1 MKRSYQITVVAALS
15 IVPTVAHYVTDA
27 HDGPTH
33 EIYQRFYYLPVILAG
48 LWFGARGGLITAVL
62 IAIAYFPHAI
72 HGWHGPHSTFYR
84 FMEVF
89 MYLVVG
95 CLTGWLT
102 DRLRTSSES
111 ERRARAEAEQAY
123 TTLKSKTD
131 ELFLLEEQ
139 LRRADRLAALG
150 QLSAGLAH
158 EIRNPL
164 ASIKTS
170 VEILGARLVQAERPP
185 DEPDFAGIILEETAR
200 LDTILTEFLQFA
212 RVEQARPQD
221 EPHWANLAE
230 AVSHVFALT
239 ESTRE
244 QSGVRVSVDSD
255 QFNRP
260 VAIGKSHLEQIFLN
274 LLLNSIEA
282 MPNGGEFMIQ
292 YVGSDKN
299 HLTIWVEDTGPGINP
314 ELGGK
319 IFDPFFSTK
328 EQGSGLGLSIVERIL
343 DSHRGSIRL
352 ANVAGKSAS
361 RFEIRL
367 PVITANPAAQ
377 S

>member
-1 MKRSYQITVVAALS
+1 MKRSYQIILVAVLS

-27 HDGPTH
+27 HNGPAH
-33 EIYQRFYYLPVILAG
+33 DIYQRFYYLPIILAA
-48 LWFGARGGLITAVL
+48 LWFGVRGGLTTAVL

-72 HGWHGPHSTFYR
+72 HGWHGPYSAFYR
-84 FMEVF
+84 FMEVA
-89 MYLVVG
+89 MYLVIG

-102 DRLRTSSES
+102 DRLRTANNS
-111 ERRARAEAEQAY
+111 ERTARAEAERAY

-139 LRRADRLAALG
+139 LRRADRLSALG

-170 VEILGARLVQAERPP
+170 VEILGARMAQAERSPE
-185 DEPDFAGIILEETAR
+185 EPDFAAIILEETAR

-244 QSGVRVSVDSD
+244 QSGVQVSVDSD
-255 QFNRP
+255 QLNRP
-260 VAIGKSHLEQIFLN
+260 VALCKSHLEQIFLN

-282 MPNGGEFMIQ
+282 MPNGGEFTIQ
-292 YVGSDKN
+292 YVSVDKS

-314 ELGGK
+314 ELAGK
-319 IFDPFFSTK
+319 IFNPFFSTK
-328 EQGSGLGLSIVERIL
+328 DQGTGLGLTIVERIL
-343 DSHRGSIRL
+343 DSHGGSIRL
-352 ANVAGKSAS
+352 APKETGVLS
-361 RFEIRL
+361 RFVLVL
-367 PVITANPAAQ
+367 PV